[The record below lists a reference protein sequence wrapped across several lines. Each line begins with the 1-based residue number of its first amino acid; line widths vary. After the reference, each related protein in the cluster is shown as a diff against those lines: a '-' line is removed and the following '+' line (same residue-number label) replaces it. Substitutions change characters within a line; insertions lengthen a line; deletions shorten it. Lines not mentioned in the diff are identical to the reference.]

1 MFQMEEKSVRDFQAW
16 VYTFYR
22 QNRRDLPWRNTFDPY
37 RILVSEM
44 MLQQTQVERVIPKYL
59 SFIEKFPDF
68 QSLASATP
76 GDIIR
81 EWQGLGYNRRA
92 IYLYR
97 IAERV
102 VEGFGGSLPDSE
114 ETLRGL
120 PGIGKATAAAIM
132 AFAFGRPTILIE
144 TNIKAVFIHCFF
156 PDDVSVTDRQIVPLV
171 EMTLDRENPRD
182 WYYALMD
189 LGAALKK
196 KNENPT
202 RRSAHYHRQ
211 SPFEGSDRQ
220 IRGRILDILRECPE
234 MEIAGIISRLEAD
247 PERAGVLL
255 ARLEKE
261 GFLSISGE
269 TARLS

>member
-1 MFQMEEKSVRDFQAW
+1 MKAESVQDFQKR
-16 VYTFYR
+16 VYAFYR
-22 QNRRDLPWRNTFDPY
+22 ENRRDLPWRDTDDPY

-68 QSLASATP
+68 RSLASATP
-76 GDIIR
+76 GDVVR

-92 IYLYR
+92 IYLHR
-97 IAERV
+97 TAERV
-102 VEGFGGSLPDSE
+102 TGSHAGSLPDCE
-114 ETLRGL
+114 ETLRKL
-120 PGIGKATAAAIM
+120 PGIGKATAAAVM
-132 AFAFGRPTILIE
+132 AFAFGRPSILVE

-156 PDDVSVTDRQIVPLV
+156 RKDVFVTDRQIVPLV

-189 LGAALKK
+189 LGASLKK
-196 KNENPT
+196 KFGNPT

-220 IRGRILDILRECPE
+220 IRGRILDILRESPE
-234 MEIAGIISRLEAD
+234 MEMGELLLRLPAD
-247 PERAGVLL
+247 PEKTRVLL

-261 GFLSISGE
+261 GFLTIDGE
-269 TARLS
+269 TVGLS